1 MNILFVTDLYPVEDG
16 EKNTPKTLF
25 NFVEGWRDE
34 SVDVSVLKPNF
45 LFNSYVRKKPYY
57 KTGQYGNVFNVN
69 YIMPFLGN
77 VREKLG
83 DFKVDEY
90 DIVVAHMPSGILFAD
105 KLGLP
110 FIAGIHNSDIEI
122 LSNPLYAFHFR
133 KREIKAL
140 WHAKAIACRSYVIKN
155 KLLKMFP
162 QFEGK
167 TFVAPSGIDEKYI
180 INDFTHSLNK
190 DKLKIVTCAN
200 LIKRKN
206 VDKIIHGIKDIEG
219 VELFV
224 IGDGE
229 DLIRLKS
236 ISSDNVVFLGRL
248 PHKDVF
254 NVMRNSDIFILPSI
268 KETFGMVYLEAMA
281 SGCITICSKYDG
293 IDGIIENGKNG
304 FIIKPDES
312 SVREIIQ
319 KIKGMDTEGLN
330 KIREN
335 SLQTIRQFTED
346 ACCESYLKN
355 IKMYMK

>member
-1 MNILFVTDLYPVEDG
+1 MKILFVTDLYPVKDD

-34 SVDVSVLKPNF
+34 SVDVCVLKPNF
-45 LFNSYVRKKPYY
+45 LFNSYIRKKPYY

-69 YIMPFLGN
+69 YMMPFWGN

-83 DFKVDEY
+83 DFKDEDY

-122 LSNPLYAFHFR
+122 LSNSLYAFHFR

-140 WHAKAIACRSYVIKN
+140 EHAKAIACRSYVIKN
-155 KLLKMFP
+155 KLLRMFP
-162 QFEGK
+162 QFESK

-180 INDFTHSLNK
+180 ISNFTHSLNK

-206 VDKIIHGIKDIEG
+206 IDKIIYGIKDIEG

-224 IGDGE
+224 VGDGE
-229 DLIRLKS
+229 DLARLKS
-236 ISSDNVVFLGRL
+236 INSHNVVFLGRL
-248 PHKDVF
+248 HHKEVF
-254 NVMRNSDIFILPSI
+254 NVMRNSDIFILPSTG
-268 KETFGMVYLEAMA
+268 ETFGMVYLEAMA
-281 SGCITICSKYDG
+281 SGCVAICTENDG
-293 IDGIIENGKNG
+293 IDGIIKNGENGFTVKPNEESIKN
-304 FIIKPDES
+304 I
-312 SVREIIQ
+312 VQ
-319 KIKGMDTEGLN
+319 KIQDMDISELN

-335 SLQTIRQFTED
+335 SLQTIRQYTEQ
-346 ACCESYLKN
+346 ACCENYLSN
-355 IKMYMK
+355 IKKYI